1 MDFSIIIASRN
12 RPVLVREAIQSV
24 LAQTHPS
31 FEIILVNDG
40 SDGEHAAAYAA
51 IRQELPATARF
62 FDIQHT
68 RKGHGQSYALNRG
81 AELAHGTFLC
91 FLDDDDFWTDPGHL
105 ARAWAAFAAAGS
117 QTEVYLANQKA
128 YLSGVL
134 INEPLWLETLEQHLK
149 ARSAPAHDGVYA
161 VSVED
166 LMACTGFGHLNTSIV
181 KRGLFER
188 IGGLDENIRYEND
201 RDFFLR
207 HVDQARGILYSP
219 RFVSHHNAPDPSKA
233 LNMSTTVS
241 YLEKT
246 LFRTYVWNKAR
257 LFCASPAIR
266 EAATR
271 GKGDTLRQI
280 AIRLLAD
287 GRPAAAFHFALE
299 ALGARF
305 SFKWLAYC
313 GYLALR
319 AAVGG
324 QQH

>member
-1 MDFSIIIASRN
+1 MDFSVIIASRN

-40 SDGEHAAAYAA
+40 SDGEHAAAYAT

-81 AELAHGTFLC
+81 AELAKGTYLC

-105 ARAWAAFAAAGS
+105 ARAWAALSAAVPQA
-117 QTEVYLANQKA
+117 EVYFANQKA
-128 YLSGVL
+128 YLSGAL
-134 INEPLWLETLEQHLK
+134 INEPLWLESLEQHLK
-149 ARSAPAHDGVYA
+149 ARKAPAHDGVYA
-161 VSVED
+161 VNVED

-181 KRGLFER
+181 KRELFER

-201 RDFFLR
+201 RDFYLR
-207 HVDQARGILYSP
+207 HIDQARGILYCP
-219 RFVSHHNAPDPSKA
+219 RFASHHNAPDPTKA

-241 YLEKT
+241 YLEKM
-246 LFRTYVWNKAR
+246 LFRAYVWNKAR
-257 LFCASPAIR
+257 LFCESPAIR
-266 EAATR
+266 RAATH

-280 AIRLLAD
+280 ANRLLAD
-287 GRPAAAFHFALE
+287 GRPGAAFRFALE

-324 QQH
+324 RQG